1 MRPDI
6 ANVKWCDADQIYVR
20 IYLADPRLGH
30 HRVELWRITEASR
43 ELVTWDIG
51 AAETAR
57 ARALTMYREALEVL
71 RLQIRGEATGQLELE
86 VVAREVSP
94 VVAGD

>member
-6 ANVKWCDADQIYVR
+6 ANVHWCDADQIYVR
-20 IYLADPRLGH
+20 IYLADPRLGQ
-30 HRVELWRITEASR
+30 HRVELWRISEAGR
-43 ELVTWDIG
+43 ELVAWDIG

-71 RLQIRGEATGQLELE
+71 RLQVRGEATGQLELE

-94 VVAGD
+94 VVTGD